1 METVMLSNNTYI
13 NTITELS
20 IQSRGQNKYLN
31 WYLSIIKK
39 AQNRNLTEYTEKHH
53 IVPDCFYITRKRKGP
68 TGFLSGTG
76 ENKNNFA
83 QLTPEEHRTTHLL
96 LVKMFDCSF
105 ILYNSLLCSAILMS
119 TDIHG
124 NRLTNKTYGWI
135 KKKKSISQSIRMS
148 GKNNPMYNKLGNNN
162 PNFRKPSKRKGIAH
176 KQSSKDLMSKSKKG
190 KKRTIP
196 HSENQ
201 IELLIARCQKQY
213 KIYSP
218 NNEILIITNMTKFCK
233 ENNLDPGNM
242 FKVANGFKQNYKGWV
257 CEHYIS

>member
-1 METVMLSNNTYI
+1 MLSNNTYI
-13 NTITELS
+13 NTITKLS

-31 WYLSIIKK
+31 WYLSIITK

-53 IVPDCFYITRKRKGP
+53 IVPDCFYITRKRKG
-68 TGFLSGTG
+68 
-76 ENKNNFA
+76 
-83 QLTPEEHRTTHLL
+83 
-96 LVKMFDCSF
+96 
-105 ILYNSLLCSAILMS
+105 
-119 TDIHG
+119 
-124 NRLTNKTYGWI
+124 
-135 KKKKSISQSIRMS
+135 
-148 GKNNPMYNKLGNNN
+148 
-162 PNFRKPSKRKGIAH
+162 IAH

-190 KKRTIP
+190 KKRTTP

-233 ENNLDPGNM
+233 ENNLDPSNM

-257 CEHYIS
+257 CEHYIN